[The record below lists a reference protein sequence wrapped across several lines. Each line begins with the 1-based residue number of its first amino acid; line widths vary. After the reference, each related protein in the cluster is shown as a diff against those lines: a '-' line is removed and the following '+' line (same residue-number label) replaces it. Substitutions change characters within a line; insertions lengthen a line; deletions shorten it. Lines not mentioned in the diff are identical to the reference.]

1 MGESMDYNK
10 IIIILIMIFVIILV
24 CGVFIIFNNND
35 APTNNVN
42 NSISN
47 NTSSNINVE
56 KINTEE
62 VSGQSN
68 SNTHLVIAED
78 GHYYVCDD
86 NGKILEKLGPSKK
99 YYPNDPSAVEY
110 PDAESYYPY
119 KQRQL

>member
-1 MGESMDYNK
+1 MDYNK
-10 IIIILIMIFVIILV
+10 IIIILVVIFVIVLV
-24 CGVFIIFNNND
+24 CGVFIIFNNNASTD
-35 APTNNVN
+35 NVN

-47 NTSSNINVE
+47 NTSSNIDVE
-56 KINTEE
+56 KVNTEE

-68 SNTHLVIAED
+68 SNTHLVMAED
-78 GHYYVCDD
+78 GHYYICDD